1 MCTHVL
7 IVDVLP
13 EPVRWDPDDVAI
25 LVRRGSCPEDA
36 MREIRAILSDL
47 DAPPAV
53 PFGALCFCGDPIP
66 LPREI
71 SDRPRR
77 IATTRRQ
84 VLRGA

>member
-1 MCTHVL
+1 MCIRIL

-13 EPVRWDPDDVAI
+13 GPVRWDPDDVTI
-25 LVRRGSCPEDA
+25 LVRRGSCPGDA
-36 MREIRAILSDL
+36 MQEIRAILADL

-66 LPREI
+66 LPREV
-71 SDRPRR
+71 STLPQR
-77 IATTRRQ
+77 IATTGRQ